1 MPHIGASTMQAEEN
15 CSVMAANQ
23 IINFLEHGNIENS
36 VNYPQIIEPM
46 ETSYRL
52 TIANKNVSGMIGKIT
67 AIIAEEGLNIIDMKN
82 RSRDD
87 IAYNVIDLDSEPSTE
102 SIEAI
107 KGEENIINVRQ
118 ING

>member
-1 MPHIGASTMQAEEN
+1 
-15 CSVMAANQ
+15 
-23 IINFLEHGNIENS
+23 
-36 VNYPQIIEPM
+36 M

-87 IAYNVIDLDSEPSTE
+87 IAYNVIDLDSEPSNK

-107 KGEENIINVRQ
+107 KVEENIINVRQ